1 MVVTFSCFSNSVL
14 PIVMG
19 ARPEDYARAAPHHSY
34 IHVDQFR
41 GPRELAEY
49 LLLLDREEEK
59 YNKYFQ
65 VTFLTQSQL

>member
-1 MVVTFSCFSNSVL
+1 MVVTFLYFSNSVL

-65 VTFLTQSQL
+65 VNFL